1 MPVAVPNE
9 PICCQM
15 PKNADPLSFNQI
27 ATIQDWI
34 DEGALGSSALSVN
47 LIPLSYKINLETYPN
62 PFNNSVRIS
71 FLSENSEKKKILF
84 YNMMGTKVRSIY
96 LENIIIGQ
104 NFIFWDGRNDL
115 GKISTSGI
123 YFIKL
128 YQDFEIL
135 GTKKVLFLK

>member
-1 MPVAVPNE
+1 MPVTVPNE

-34 DEGALGSSALSVN
+34 DEGALGSSSLSVN
-47 LIPLSYKINLETYPN
+47 LIPVSYKINLETYPN

-71 FLSENSEKKKILF
+71 FLSENNEKKKILF

-128 YQDFEIL
+128 YQDFEIH

>member
-1 MPVAVPNE
+1 MPVTVPNE

-27 ATIQDWI
+27 STIQNWI
-34 DEGALGSSALSVN
+34 DEGALGSSSLSVN
-47 LIPLSYKINLETYPN
+47 LIPVSYKINLETYPN

-84 YNMMGTKVRSIY
+84 YNIMGTKVRSIY

-115 GKISTSGI
+115 GKISTSGP

>member
-47 LIPLSYKINLETYPN
+47 LIPLSYKLNLETYPN

>member
-34 DEGALGSSALSVN
+34 DEGALGSSSLSVN
-47 LIPLSYKINLETYPN
+47 LIPVSYKINLETYPN

-71 FLSENSEKKKILF
+71 FLSENNEKKKILF

-128 YQDFEIL
+128 YQDFEIH

>member
-1 MPVAVPNE
+1 MPVTVPNE

-27 ATIQDWI
+27 STIQNWI
-34 DEGALGSSALSVN
+34 DEGALGSSSLSVN
-47 LIPLSYKINLETYPN
+47 LIPVSYKTNLETYPN

-84 YNMMGTKVRSIY
+84 YNIMGTKVRSIY

-135 GTKKVLFLK
+135 GTKKVLLLK

>member
-47 LIPLSYKINLETYPN
+47 LIPVSYKINLETYPN

-84 YNMMGTKVRSIY
+84 YNIMGTKVRSIY

>member
-1 MPVAVPNE
+1 MPVTVPNE

-34 DEGALGSSALSVN
+34 DEGALGSSSLSVN
-47 LIPLSYKINLETYPN
+47 LIPVSYKINLETYPN

-71 FLSENSEKKKILF
+71 FLSENNEKKKILF

-115 GKISTSGI
+115 GKI
-123 YFIKL
+123 FFKA
-128 YQDFEIL
+128 IL
-135 GTKKVLFLK
+135 

>member
-1 MPVAVPNE
+1 MPVIVPNE

-34 DEGALGSSALSVN
+34 DEGALGSSSLSVN
-47 LIPLSYKINLETYPN
+47 LIPVSYKINLETYPN

-96 LENIIIGQ
+96 LENIIVGQ

-128 YQDFEIL
+128 YQDFETL
-135 GTKKVLFLK
+135 GTKKVLLLK

>member
-1 MPVAVPNE
+1 MPVTVPNE

-34 DEGALGSSALSVN
+34 DEGALGSSSLSVN
-47 LIPLSYKINLETYPN
+47 LIPVSYKINLETYPN

>member
-1 MPVAVPNE
+1 MPVTVPNE

-27 ATIQDWI
+27 STIQNWI
-34 DEGALGSSALSVN
+34 DEGALGSSSLSVN
-47 LIPLSYKINLETYPN
+47 LIPVSYKINLETYPN

-71 FLSENSEKKKILF
+71 FLSENSEEKKILF

>member
-1 MPVAVPNE
+1 MPVTVPNE

-34 DEGALGSSALSVN
+34 DEGALGSSSLSVN
-47 LIPLSYKINLETYPN
+47 LIPVSYKINLETYPN

-128 YQDFEIL
+128 YQDFEIH